1 MLYILNQSMSSYA
14 LIKCS
19 VFLLAKYYM
28 TTIQYNFIGNSNL
41 SCVPNA
47 NVVKDSSNRTISG
60 NGNVWLTL
68 SSFNA
73 T

>member
-1 MLYILNQSMSSYA
+1 MSSYA

-60 NGNVWLTL
+60 NGNV
-68 SSFNA
+68 
-73 T
+73 